1 MLISIDT
8 NAIFLII
15 MIPTAILFLGAIAL
29 SIGGII
35 GDFFKSYAMSK
46 IEEENERLL
55 YENYKLR
62 EKLGYEKP

>member
-1 MLISIDT
+1 
-8 NAIFLII
+8 

-29 SIGGII
+29 SIGGAI
-35 GDFFKSYAMSK
+35 GDYFKSYAMSK

-55 YENYKLR
+55 NENYKLR